1 MRLLFALLFLSYNL
15 LSAQQGQIDSLLK
28 KYEYFH
34 TSTIETSLDSQFY
47 LSNTVFFYL
56 FEEENYLINPPAS
69 PNLRVLCV
77 PTNSEPFLLHFELN
91 STIPELIIK
100 QAVYEK
106 FDIDDFDKTKFTRK
120 EWNSAKRD
128 FDNYNFETLPVELIP
143 KAYKDSIKFQ
153 YKTFRKGLQT
163 EEIEKLQSILGNPSC
178 FVARSEA
185 NKLSTTKW
193 LENGT
198 YKSYCVGVSLCLE
211 YLNEHHQQ
219 FTTVTHRSSKELWT
233 FIDTKIQELAEN
245 RFINEINSRK

>member
-1 MRLLFALLFLSYNL
+1 MRLLFALLYLSYNL
-15 LSAQQGQIDSLLK
+15 LSAQQGQIDSPLK
-28 KYEYFH
+28 KYEYFN
-34 TSTIETSLDSQFY
+34 TSTVETSLDSLFY

-56 FEEENYLINPPAS
+56 FEEENYLINPPAN

-77 PTNSEPFLLHFELN
+77 PTQSEPLLLHFELN

-100 QAVYEK
+100 QAVYEN

-120 EWNSAKRD
+120 EWNSAKHD

-153 YKTFRKGLQT
+153 YKTFRKRLQT
-163 EEIEKLQSILGNPSC
+163 EEIEKLQSILGNTSC
-178 FVARSEA
+178 FIARSEA
-185 NKLSTTKW
+185 NKSSSIKKR
-193 LENGT
+193 LETDT
-198 YKSYCVGVSLCLE
+198 YKSYCEAVSFCLE

-233 FIDTKIQELAEN
+233 FIDTKIQELSEDE
-245 RFINEINSRK
+245 FIYKINSH